1 MATQLILYPQT
12 FNGELNPISISANE
26 FIVDGNN
33 FNTLNTS
40 VTNESNVVSTN
51 FILTTYPP
59 TIPNSWYRYRLN
71 PPGAAYPTATS
82 GNMILSTSA
91 PVSASFAYQKI
102 TNLTVGQ
109 SYTIYVN
116 PLTSATGTLGAQAYD
131 GSVAVAA
138 NLIVNP
144 TSSDLLTTTFVA
156 SNTSMTI
163 ITRFFSNDT
172 TSIEIGYVSVLPD
185 GQTPNISLSNGQVI
199 CDLYEDET
207 IPLTLSVDD
216 FKNAAEQVQSYSK
229 AFDLP
234 ATKRNNQIFENLF
247 EVTRSAQN
255 SITFNPYAKTRC
267 ELKQDGFILFEGYLR
282 VIDIQDKEGEIS
294 YNVNLYSEV
303 IAFADFLGDRTFS
316 DLDFSELSHNYNFN
330 AIRNS
335 WQGNLPLLSPLS
347 VSSYAYSA
355 TLGVNNTSVLR
366 YPFVNWENSY
376 TFDPSTNFPV
386 LPNLESVFRPFINI
400 KYIIQN
406 IFAATNN
413 FTYTSDF
420 IDNDTDFGELF
431 MDFNWGS
438 DNTPTQ
444 ILGNTHL
451 GVYFY
456 YPYTSPNYATTSYDV
471 MELTTSSVVPMT
483 PIDLPPNYNT
493 STHIITSTTVNESYN
508 ILYSYTIEN
517 TDTVARRIECQWL
530 YNTTP
535 KNYSGLN
542 WIAAGDTYT
551 YTGSLNQIMSNVGD
565 TLQVQFRTTA
575 GTANKVL
582 QKTTSYALG
591 NTAEVTFNVGIESIT
606 SNTILQTLRGELG
619 QWEFIKG
626 IMTMFNLVSMP
637 DPVNPNN
644 IIIEPYKEIFQPS
657 TDPANP
663 NFFDDN
669 SEELDWTDKIDI
681 SQIKLTPLTDLN
693 KKTIFKFV
701 EDDEDYV
708 FRIYKNSTE
717 GHLYGS
723 AVYDATLQAGGM
735 QSVLDGEKEVVA
747 EPFAAT
753 IPSPLSPVFTDFIV
767 PAIYSHNTGDNVSEG
782 FDNSPRIMFNNGFKT
797 LTTCTYF
804 VPAQNGGLG
813 DAFEDDFLQFSHLTD
828 IPTITTIPPALTDT
842 NDFHFGI
849 CQLIQPIGNPTVNNL
864 FNTYWLPYLAE
875 LYNPDTRTMT
885 LKVNL
890 SAGDIN
896 TFKFYDTVF
905 IKNREYRVNR
915 IDYNPNELATVEF
928 ILIP

>member
-40 VTNESNVVSTN
+40 VTNENNVVSTN

-71 PPGAAYPTATS
+71 PPAAAYPTATN
-82 GNMILSTSA
+82 GNMILSTSGA
-91 PVSASFAYQKI
+91 FSASFAYQKI

-131 GSVAVAA
+131 GSTSVSS
-138 NLIVNP
+138 NSIVNP
-144 TSSDLLTTTFVA
+144 TSSDILTTTFVA

-163 ITRFFSNDT
+163 ITRFFATAT

-282 VIDIQDKEGEIS
+282 VLDIQDKEGEIS

-376 TFDPSTNFPV
+376 TLNPSTNFPV
-386 LPNLESVFRPFINI
+386 LPNLESSFRPFINI

-420 IDNDTDFGELF
+420 IDNDTDFGKLF
-431 MDFNWGS
+431 MDFNWGA
-438 DNTPTQ
+438 DNTPADVNAQ
-444 ILGNTHL
+444 QYNG
-451 GVYFY
+451 Y
-456 YPYTSPNYATTSYDV
+456 YMPLQADGSALNYANTTFTTLALSYNIPFGQGQ
-471 MELTTSSVVPMT
+471 T
-483 PIDLPPNYNT
+483 PPNYDDVTN
-493 STHIITSTTVNESYN
+493 IITSTNVNETYSINYQYN
-508 ILYSYTIEN
+508 INN
-517 TDTVARRIECQWL
+517 TDTVPRTIECQWL
-530 YNTTP
+530 YNSTP
-535 KNYSGLN
+535 INNTGTITL
-542 WIAAGDTYT
+542 AAGAVYDFSGTFNKVMT
-551 YTGSLNQIMSNVGD
+551 TVGD
-565 TLQVQFRTTA
+565 TLQAQFKASSAGVVNQTA
-575 GTANKVL
+575 LLTGQLYSSAQV
-582 QKTTSYALG
+582 
-591 NTAEVTFNVGIESIT
+591 VFNVSATAIT

-657 TDPANP
+657 TDTANP

-701 EDDEDYV
+701 EDDDDYTFNV
-708 FRIYKNSTE
+708 YKNSTE

-753 IPSPLSPVFTDFIV
+753 VPRPLSAAFTDFIV

-797 LTTCTYF
+797 LTSCTYF
-804 VPAQNGGLG
+804 VPDQNGGSG
-813 DAFEDDFLQFSHLTD
+813 DAFEDDFLQFTHLSN
-828 IPTITTIPPALTDT
+828 IPTVATTR
-842 NDFHFGI
+842 DFHFGE
-849 CQLIQPIGNPTVNNL
+849 CQLVQPIGAAPVDNL
-864 FNTYWLPYLAE
+864 FQTYWLPYLAE

-905 IKNREYRVNR
+905 IKNRKFRVNR

>member
-40 VTNESNVVSTN
+40 VTNENNVVSTN

-71 PPGAAYPTATS
+71 PPAAAYPTATN
-82 GNMILSTSA
+82 GNMILSTSGA
-91 PVSASFAYQKI
+91 FSASFAYQKI

-131 GSVAVAA
+131 GSTSVSS
-138 NLIVNP
+138 NSIVNP
-144 TSSDLLTTTFVA
+144 TSSDILTTTFVA

-163 ITRFFSNDT
+163 ITRFFAAAT

-376 TFDPSTNFPV
+376 TLNPSTNFPV
-386 LPNLESVFRPFINI
+386 LPNLESSFRPFINI

-420 IDNDTDFGELF
+420 IDNDTDFGKLF
-431 MDFNWGS
+431 MDFNWGA
-438 DNTPTQ
+438 DNTPADVNAQ
-444 ILGNTHL
+444 QYNG
-451 GVYFY
+451 Y
-456 YPYTSPNYATTSYDV
+456 YMPLQADGSALNYANTTFTTLALSYNIPFGQGQ
-471 MELTTSSVVPMT
+471 T
-483 PIDLPPNYNT
+483 PPNYNDVT
-493 STHIITSTTVNESYN
+493 NIITSTNVNETYSINYQYN
-508 ILYSYTIEN
+508 INN
-517 TDTVARRIECQWL
+517 TDTVPRTIECQWL
-530 YNTTP
+530 YNSTP
-535 KNYSGLN
+535 INNTGTITL
-542 WIAAGDTYT
+542 AAGAVYDFSGTINKVMT
-551 YTGSLNQIMSNVGD
+551 TVGD
-565 TLQVQFRTTA
+565 TLQAQFKASSAGVVNQTA
-575 GTANKVL
+575 LLTGQLYSSAQV
-582 QKTTSYALG
+582 
-591 NTAEVTFNVGIESIT
+591 VFNVSATAIT

-657 TDPANP
+657 TDAANP

-669 SEELDWTDKIDI
+669 SEELDWTNKIDI

-701 EDDEDYV
+701 EDDDDYV
-708 FRIYKNSTE
+708 FRVYKNSTE

-723 AVYDATLQAGGM
+723 VVYDATLQAGGM
-735 QSVLDGEKEVVA
+735 QSVLDGEKEIVA

-753 IPSPLSPVFTDFIV
+753 VPKPLSDAFTDFIV

-782 FDNSPRIMFNNGFKT
+782 FDNSPRIMFNNGSKT
-797 LTTCTYF
+797 LTSCTYF
-804 VPAQNGGLG
+804 VPDQNGGSG
-813 DAFEDDFLQFSHLTD
+813 DAFEDDFLQFTHLSN
-828 IPTITTIPPALTDT
+828 IPTVATTR
-842 NDFHFGI
+842 DFHFGE
-849 CQLIQPIGNPTVNNL
+849 CQLVPPIGAAPVDNL

-905 IKNREYRVNR
+905 IKNRKFRVNR